1 MNHKIILILLG
12 IIIFSEVSSQK
23 LYTDKRILL
32 LMSSRFEITTVATDK
47 LTATEGI
54 EKVIEEVNRIDSL
67 ISEWNPNSQTS
78 AINRNAGIKP
88 VNVDIEL
95 FQLIQ
100 RSLKISALTEGAF
113 DISFAGMEKLWVFDK
128 QEHELPDSTTILKYK
143 RFVNWKNIELNTDN
157 HTVFL
162 KEKGMKIGF
171 GGIGQGYAANR
182 CRKILQDIPGI
193 KGALINVS
201 GDILAFG
208 ESNHP
213 DGWNVQIADPRDKN
227 KVLAWLKM
235 NNSSLV
241 TSGNYEKY
249 FTNQGKRYS
258 HIINPSTGYPT
269 TEVKSATVL
278 SQDAEISDVLATSL
292 IVLGVEKGLKLI
304 NKLKDVECI
313 MIDKN
318 DQIHT
323 SDKIH
328 LNYYQ

>member
-1 MNHKIILILLG
+1 MNRKIILILLG
-12 IIIFSEVSSQK
+12 FIIFSEIFSQK

-32 LMSSRFEITTVATDK
+32 LMTSRFEITTVATDK
-47 LTATEGI
+47 LIATKGI

-78 AINRNAGIKP
+78 AVNRNAGIAP
-88 VNVDIEL
+88 VVVDPEL
-95 FQLIQ
+95 FHLIQ

-128 QEHELPDSTTILKYK
+128 QEHPLPDSATIQHYK
-143 RFVNWKNIELNTDN
+143 RFVNWKNIELNSEN
-157 HTVFL
+157 YTVFL

-182 CRKILQDIPGI
+182 CKKILEEIPGI

-208 ESNHP
+208 ESMHP

-235 NNSSLV
+235 NNSALV

-249 FTNQGKRYS
+249 FTSNGKRYS
-258 HIINPSTGYPT
+258 HIIDPSTGYPT

-278 SQDAEISDVLATSL
+278 SPDAEISDVLATSL
-292 IVLGVEKGLKLI
+292 IVMGVEKGLKLI

-313 MIDKN
+313 IIDKN
-318 DQIHT
+318 DQIYN